1 MERKRILLIGVAAAI
16 LLVGAVVLLGL
27 RKPRG
32 PDCSLIAKAQT
43 QAGRPVVALA
53 PLLGDDSKGLQ
64 AETVVKKM
72 SELVDVARVPSPL
85 PDFSKASVPDAVKQA
100 QESSQVWLGCGAVAA
115 VWGLVEHESD
125 KIIEEKRGKK
135 PVTKPVYVIALW
147 VTTGPDSTIQIPR
160 TRDGR
165 EAGEAAFKAWSEK
178 ERKNAQS
185 AQEKTQEPGQEE
197 KSAPPAPQKPEE
209 KPADNPEEKPPV
221 QEKP

>member
-1 MERKRILLIGVAAAI
+1 MDRKRILLIGISVAV
-16 LLVGAVVLLGL
+16 LLVGAVVLVGL

-53 PLLGDDSKGLQ
+53 PLLGDDSKGVQ
-64 AETVVKKM
+64 AETVAKKM

-100 QESSQVWLGCGAVAA
+100 QETSQVWLACGAVAA

-125 KIIEEKRGKK
+125 KVIEEKRGKK

-147 VTTGPDSTIQIPR
+147 VTTGSNSTIQIPR

-178 ERKNAQS
+178 ERNNAQS
-185 AQEKTQEPGQEE
+185 VQEKPPELGQEE
-197 KSAPPAPQKPEE
+197 KSAAPAERKPDE
-209 KPADNPEEKPPV
+209 KTEEKPPI